1 MVFGSRNQRPQ
12 QPVSRLE
19 AYANLVEQI
28 LTTIGYVP
36 AQIRM
41 PTNEGFGWSFRRG
54 SAIIEI
60 YVNQQPD
67 NSGIMQVLSPIM
79 HLPQSGLLPLYRR
92 LLELNLQI
100 PSLSLGVFLD
110 VVYVYSERPLDGMD
124 AAEADSI
131 IRSVGNWADELD
143 DKLVQEFGG
152 RLYSRG

>member
-1 MVFGSRNQRPQ
+1 MVFNNRNPRP

-19 AYANLVEQI
+19 GYASIVQQI
-28 LTTIGYVP
+28 LATLGYDP
-36 AQIRM
+36 GQIRLN
-41 PTNEGFGWSFRRG
+41 TQEGYGWSFRRG

-100 PSLSLGVFLD
+100 PSLSLGIFMD

-124 AAEADSI
+124 ASEADNI
-131 IRSVGNWADELD
+131 IRSVANWADELD

-152 RLYSRG
+152 RLYSRA